1 MTNGSGLYNLGGG
14 QISPTSQQRQILP
27 IGAATAQ
34 RQAMTGREVS
44 GTRPMQGQRQG
55 QGQKQG
61 GLMNILDF
69 MKGILAVPLDL
80 LGGLFGSGVGRG
92 APQKPTIAGGRS
104 GKPYVG

>member
-1 MTNGSGLYNLGGG
+1 MTNGSELYNLGGG
-14 QISPTSQQRQILP
+14 QISPISQQGQILP

-44 GTRPMQGQRQG
+44 GTRPMQRQGQG

-80 LGGLFGSGVGRG
+80 LSGLFGSGAGRG
-92 APQKPTIAGGRS
+92 ASQKPTVTGGGS
-104 GKPYVG
+104 GRPYMG